1 MAVGS
6 IKRMSTMRHKY
17 MKSLLLTA
25 VALLGFSIPS
35 FAQGVT
41 NKCIVQFITTETVDL
56 STQDIKLGFS
66 PQDLKTIAPK
76 ADGTYELTLTG
87 GYGDVRE
94 IYYSVNGFGGS
105 AYYYDSNEEFNDEY
119 TSVTITTYYKINLY
133 KFRFNYS
140 GTNISNVS
148 LKQSSGYSYGE
159 EGTSVLLAV
168 NKDYYLP
175 AGQYAYDNGSFSLS
189 KDTTIDLPTMYS
201 LTVKTNVAEAA
212 KSSLYITVQYYDE
225 TYGSWRSPVTT
236 KRGVT
241 ELNTAVKEGKYRVI
255 LEQQSGYT
263 LDTKEIQVSSDQMVT
278 FNLSTLSVKVN
289 ASEETKQSL
298 RLELDYYDETEQ
310 YWQNNWRVTDWGVVD
325 CDIAVKAGTYR
336 VRLVNQNSTT
346 IGTKV
351 ITVTSDQ
358 TVTFDLLTLS
368 VNVNA
373 PEEIKNSLFI
383 SLSRNEGNSYYSSSL
398 TSGLGVTKWDIALTE
413 GKYRI
418 TLNQQKGSY
427 NNYTIGSKEI
437 ELTSDQAV
445 TFDVSTIT
453 VKVVEP
459 DGTPLEGVNVYY
471 SINNYGGIDGTTD
484 VNGYCSLIAT
494 DESEIRIHCSDS
506 YMSSAVQLF
515 TLAGNKTI
523 TVTFPKII
531 AFKVMLNGE
540 PYSIPSGYGIYL
552 GDEDNTHVCE
562 QIGNGL
568 FQTRV
573 DPESRYRLRL
583 SDDDHKVYTTANSIR
598 ISKDMTIRVG
608 RFATKADGV
617 GLDFF
622 MGDGSYLNFDTE
634 YGWSAVIIGGTPV
647 RIAAVPVGNEQFVCW
662 DVNGKEY
669 NSPMIDFTPK
679 DDYTVATAK
688 FTGEISN
695 QVKGIAGQGSESIN
709 VTIEGGYLVL
719 PADVEAEAAIYAT
732 DGRLTKKTGVVGSR
746 IYINNL
752 PDGAYVL
759 VLTIDGRRQAATF
772 VKQ

>member
-1 MAVGS
+1 
-6 IKRMSTMRHKY
+6 MRHKY

-35 FAQGVT
+35 FAQDA
-41 NKCIVQFITTETVDL
+41 NSKCIVQFITTETVDL

-76 ADGTYELTLTG
+76 ADGTYELTPDANFG
-87 GYGDVRE
+87 FIHR
-94 IYYSVNGFGGS
+94 IYFSVNGFGGG
-105 AYYYDSNEEFNDEY
+105 ADYYDAKEEWNDDY
-119 TSVTITTYYKINLY
+119 TSGTVTTYYKINLY

-225 TYGSWRSPVTT
+225 TYGSWRTSVTT
-236 KRGVT
+236 ERGVT

-255 LEQQSGYT
+255 LEQQSGST

-298 RLELDYYDETEQ
+298 RLELSYYDETYQ
-310 YWQNNWRVTDWGVVD
+310 NWRSLTSTDWGVVD
-325 CDIAVKAGTYR
+325 CDIAVKAGKYR
-336 VRLVNQNSTT
+336 VNLIEKSNEDSSGAT

-351 ITVTSDQ
+351 ITVTSNQ

-373 PEEIKNSLFI
+373 PEEIKNSLII
-383 SLSRNEGNSYYSSSL
+383 SLSRYEGNSYYSSSL

-418 TLNQQKGSY
+418 TLNQIKGSY
-427 NNYTIGSKEI
+427 NTIGSKEI

-459 DGTPLEGVNVYY
+459 DGTPLEGVNVYS
-471 SINNYGGIDGTTD
+471 SINNSGSLNGTTD

-583 SDDDHKVYTTANSIR
+583 YDDDHKVYTTANSIR

-662 DVNGKEY
+662 DVNEKEY

-759 VLTIDGRRQAATF
+759 VLTVDGRRQAATF